1 MDIVFTLSNYDREAL
16 RESLANALER
26 ISELLSRQRYP
37 KLWEAADKR
46 ALKHHAFASSEDIQ
60 RRQNRKNLIFGIV
73 FIVAGILLLV
83 PGITKPSELLIAL
96 IAGAYA
102 LIMGVLYLLRAF
114 RKRRPAFLKEADDLL
129 AQLQAILDKAQPG
142 ETIQVRFTPHEM
154 IIDNNAPIEYATIVC
169 AAENEDLVVI
179 NWEEQVA
186 VLKKSDLTEGS
197 MQALRARLRREVPG
211 AETKLFLWKGDV

>member
-1 MDIVFTLSNYDREAL
+1 MDIVFTLSNYDREEL

-46 ALKHHAFASSEDIQ
+46 ALKRHSSASSEDIQ
-60 RRQNRKNLIFGIV
+60 RRQNKKNLIFGCV
-73 FIVAGILLLV
+73 FIAIGVLLLV
-83 PGITKPSELLIAL
+83 PGIMKPTELLIAL

-114 RKRRPAFLKEADDLL
+114 RKRRPAFLKEADDN
-129 AQLQAILDKAQPG
+129 AKPG

-154 IIDNNAPIEYATIVC
+154 IIDNDAPIEYATIVC